1 MTPRVSIITP
11 VFNGARTIGAA
22 IDSVRVQSE
31 PSWEHVVVDDGSTDS
46 TAAIVEAIGEPRLR
60 SVRQAHAGRSAA
72 RNHGLELAGGE
83 FVLFLDA
90 DDWLLPNALRDHL
103 ELLEREPVMGASI
116 SDGWFCRDDG
126 TPIASFSSRR
136 DPVEPGD
143 VFAQLVA
150 NPGLI
155 GAPLA
160 AMVRAAA
167 VRRYGI
173 RFDPALT
180 IGEDTRFFI
189 ELARHVRFGV
199 ITSDTC
205 RYRWHADNTTLRTSA
220 AQYRVE
226 LWRALGSVPALGE
239 FAQLPLAVR
248 ERFYHRALV
257 ELLAD
262 RPEEQAQVADSA
274 PFAALP
280 VPARARL
287 LRLAASE
294 HLLAARHAD
303 AAALVQRAAALAPH
317 DATVAVLR
325 ALMAVNPRLARLAL
339 KVRRLAAWR
348 RTSASAPDMLIPAAD
363 RHG

>member
-22 IDSVRVQSE
+22 IDSVRAQSE

-46 TAAIVEAIGEPRLR
+46 TAAIVEAIGEVRLR
-60 SVRQAHAGRSAA
+60 YVRQARSGRSAA

-90 DDWLLPNALRDHL
+90 DDWLRPNALRDHL
-103 ELLEREPVMGASI
+103 EFLAREPMLGASI

-126 TPIASFSSRR
+126 TPIVSFSSRR
-136 DPVEPGD
+136 DPVAPGD
-143 VFAQLVA
+143 ILAQLVS

-160 AMVRAAA
+160 AMVRADAM
-167 VRRYGI
+167 RRYGV

-180 IGEDTRFFI
+180 IGEDARFFI

-199 ITSDTC
+199 IASDTC

-220 AQYRVE
+220 AQYRIE
-226 LWRALGSVPALGE
+226 LWRALGSVPELGE
-239 FAQLPLAVR
+239 FALLPLPAR
-248 ERFYHRALV
+248 QRFYYRALV
-257 ELLAD
+257 ELLVD
-262 RPEEQAQVADSA
+262 RPEEQARVAESA
-274 PFAALP
+274 SFVALP
-280 VPARARL
+280 VPARVRL

-303 AAALVQRAAALAPH
+303 AASLVQRAASLAPR
-317 DATVAVLR
+317 DATVTVLR

-339 KVRRLAAWR
+339 KARRLALWG
-348 RTSASAPDMLIPAAD
+348 RTSAAAPDTPIPAAG